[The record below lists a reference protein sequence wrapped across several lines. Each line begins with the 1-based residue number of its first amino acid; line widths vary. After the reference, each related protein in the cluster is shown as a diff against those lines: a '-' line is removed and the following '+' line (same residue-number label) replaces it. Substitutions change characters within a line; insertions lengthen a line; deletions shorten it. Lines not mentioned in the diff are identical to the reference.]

1 MSKPLLVLM
10 DNNRS
15 LYESIQA
22 SLVYDGCEL
31 EWRSFPDGETWLNV
45 LSDCHDRDVV
55 IQCTLNDPDSKLLRL
70 FFLVENL
77 REMGARR
84 IGLVAPYLAYMR
96 QDERFSPG
104 EGVTSRYVARMLSS
118 CFDWMLTVDPH
129 LHRYHSLDQL
139 YSLET
144 VVLSACHAIS
154 PWLMKKVPNPVLIGP
169 DEESE
174 QWVKAVAEICG
185 APYLVLAKERYGDRD
200 VNVGLVDT
208 AGEQA
213 SELASYREHTPVI
226 IDDIVSTGST
236 VLQAAR
242 LLQENDCK
250 PAVCVVI
257 HPLFAGR
264 AMQALQEGYVDEVIS
279 CNTIRHESNQI
290 DLTDL
295 LVSAIRDMAVR

>member
-10 DNNRS
+10 DDNRPLFETMLSS
-15 LYESIQA
+15 LDYEA
-22 SLVYDGCEL
+22 CEL
-31 EWRSFPDGETWLNV
+31 EWRQFPDGETWLNV
-45 LSDCHDRDVV
+45 PSECQDRDVV
-55 IQCTLNDPDSKLLRL
+55 IQCTLNDPDTKLLRL

-96 QDERFSPG
+96 QDDRFSPG
-104 EGVTSRYVARMLSS
+104 EAVTSRYVARMLST
-118 CFDWMLTVDPH
+118 CFDWLVTVDPH
-129 LHRYHSLDQL
+129 LHRFHSLDALYQL
-139 YSLET
+139 ES
-144 VVLSACHAIS
+144 VALSACHAIA
-154 PWLMKKVPNPVLIGP
+154 PWMMKKVAKPVLIGP

-174 QWVKAVAEICG
+174 QWVKAVAELSG

-200 VNVGLVDT
+200 VNVGLADS
-208 AGEQA
+208 AEQA
-213 SELASYREHTPVI
+213 ARLAEYRDHTPVL

-236 VLQAAR
+236 ILQAAR

-250 PAVCVVI
+250 PAVCIVI

-264 AMQALQEGYVDEVIS
+264 AMAALQEGYVDTVIS

-290 DLTDL
+290 DLTESI
-295 LVSAIRDMAVR
+295 VSAVRDMAVR